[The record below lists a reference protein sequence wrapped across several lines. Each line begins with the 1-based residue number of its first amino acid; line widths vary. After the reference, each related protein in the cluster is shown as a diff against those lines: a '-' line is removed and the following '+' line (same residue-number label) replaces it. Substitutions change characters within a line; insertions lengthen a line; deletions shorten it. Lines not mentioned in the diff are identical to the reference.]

1 MIPVLGVPILSE
13 PKLLLR
19 MLASI
24 DVPVGRVV
32 VVDNGDVVDGVIPAL
47 PEYDDLNISVIKPG
61 HNLGVAASWNAI
73 IKAVP
78 DAPWWAIVNF
88 DLVFAPGDLARLDEH
103 MDKEGGVA
111 LLGTFSAFGVDRGAI
126 KRAGMFDENFHPA
139 YYEDNDFD
147 YRCRLAGVPMAGL
160 PAGLTHDISS
170 TLQSSPSFR
179 AGNMRSFPQNGD
191 YFVRKWGGTPYHEV
205 YTTPFNAGGDIRSW
219 QLDVDRLAAQRWT

>member
-1 MIPVLGVPILSE
+1 MIPVLGVPILSGPE
-13 PKLLLR
+13 LLVR
-19 MLASI
+19 MLNSI
-24 DVPVGRVV
+24 DTHVGRVI
-32 VVDNGDVVDGVIPAL
+32 VVDNGDVVQEGDL
-47 PEYDDLNISVIKPG
+47 PLGPTSIVRPG

-73 IKAVP
+73 IKATP
-78 DAPWWAIVNF
+78 DAPWWAIVNY
-88 DLVFAPGDLARLDEH
+88 DLVFAPGDLGRLGDH
-103 MDKEGGVA
+103 MGKEGGVA

-147 YRCRLAGVPMAGL
+147 YRCRLAGVPMADL

-170 TLQSSPSFR
+170 TFQSNPSFR
-179 AGNMRSFPQNGD
+179 EGNMRSFPKNAD

-205 YTTPFNAGGDIRSW
+205 YTTPFNAGGDIKSW

>member
-1 MIPVLGVPILSE
+1 MIPVLGVPILSRPE
-13 PKLLLR
+13 LLWR
-19 MLASI
+19 MLDSI
-24 DVPVGRVV
+24 DVAVGRIV
-32 VVDNGDVVDGVIPAL
+32 VVDNGDVVSTPAAF
-47 PEYDDLNISVIKPG
+47 DRDLLVVRPG
-61 HNLGVAASWNAI
+61 SNLGVAASWNAI

-78 DAPWWAIVNF
+78 DAAWWAIVNF
-88 DLVFAPGDLARLDEH
+88 DLVFAPGDLARLAEH
-103 MDKEGGVA
+103 MGKEGGVA

-179 AGNMRSFPQNGD
+179 EGNVRSFPKNAD

-205 YTTPFNAGGDIRSW
+205 YTTPFNADGDIRSW

>member
-19 MLASI
+19 MLLSI
-24 DVPVGRVV
+24 DVPVGRTI
-32 VVDNGDVVDGVIPAL
+32 VVDNGEVLDGGPAL
-47 PEYDDLNISVIKPG
+47 PEYDHLNITVIRPG
-61 HNLGVAASWNAI
+61 FNLGVAASWNTI

-88 DLVFAPGDLARLDEH
+88 DLVFAPGDLARLAGH
-103 MDKEGGVA
+103 MEKEGGVA

-160 PAGLTHDISS
+160 PAGLSHDISS
-170 TLQSSPSFR
+170 TLQSNPSFR
-179 AGNMRSFPQNGD
+179 DGNGRSFPKNAD

-205 YTTPFNAGGDIRSW
+205 YATPFNAGGDIRSW